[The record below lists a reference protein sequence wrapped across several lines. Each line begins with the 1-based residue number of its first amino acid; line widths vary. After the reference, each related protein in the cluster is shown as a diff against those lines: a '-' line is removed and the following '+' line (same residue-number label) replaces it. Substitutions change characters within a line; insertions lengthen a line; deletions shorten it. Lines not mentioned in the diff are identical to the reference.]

1 MPSSAIRNVRGR
13 RSAPAIN
20 PGTRLD
26 VPRVSQ
32 RLRRRV
38 PQVLRCDVDGDVRRR
53 HCCIQ
58 TSIDTTLK
66 RRRSF
71 TYIVHCGGCEVQ
83 TSRSSTTVHNRSPQ
97 SDIYYYRHG
106 CTLVESAR
114 WGCAHGSGEHIL
126 TEAPWSGHTDKITA
140 DNLATSA
147 QTTFP

>member
-1 MPSSAIRNVRGR
+1 MYEAEDLRLLLTQE
-13 RSAPAIN
+13 
-20 PGTRLD
+20 PGWMC
-26 VPRVSQ
+26 RVS
-32 RLRRRV
+32 LRDCVEECPRSCAAM
-38 PQVLRCDVDGDVRRR
+38 LMAMFDVVIVVYR
-53 HCCIQ
+53 HRSTQ
-58 TSIDTTLK
+58 LSNAVAVSRTSFASASI
-66 RRRSF
+66 
-71 TYIVHCGGCEVQ
+71 HCGGCEVQ

-140 DNLATSA
+140 DNVATSA